1 MRNLRPF
8 YLILTVFVL
17 LPIGYAQKGNWQA
30 VESLAPGTS
39 ISIQARHRVHCNFL
53 GADNNSISCE
63 QNLSALRVSHEFA
76 FDRTEVR
83 QVRVEHPAA
92 SMFLGAAIG
101 AGAGVGYGSTGGSGS
116 LTKGGT
122 ELVGGALF
130 GFLGGVVGRETHIIP
145 GTIIYQK

>member
-17 LPIGYAQKGNWQA
+17 LPIGYAQKGNWQS

-39 ISIQARHRVHCNFL
+39 ISIQARHRFHCKFL
-53 GADNNSISCE
+53 TASDDAISCE
-63 QNLSALRVSHEFA
+63 QSLSALRVSREFA
-76 FDRTEVR
+76 FDRTEIK
-83 QVRVEHPAA
+83 QVRVEHPTA

-101 AGAGVGYGSTGGSGS
+101 AGAGVGYGSTGGSGT
-116 LTKGGT
+116 LTKAGT
-122 ELVGGALF
+122 EFVGGALF